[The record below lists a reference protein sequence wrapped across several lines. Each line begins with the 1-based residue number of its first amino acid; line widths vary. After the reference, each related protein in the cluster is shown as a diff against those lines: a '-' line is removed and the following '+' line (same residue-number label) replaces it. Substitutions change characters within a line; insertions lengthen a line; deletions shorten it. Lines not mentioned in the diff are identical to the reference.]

1 MDELKAIAWCLDA
14 AGGVLR
20 EEGFRLLYAKNDEL
34 IEELWDTM
42 GVLDIQRVGGD
53 IKTGA
58 PAAYLWF
65 GTSED
70 DEEDKVNPC
79 EAITNINTVKLTIA
93 NSTVSAGCILCHS

>member
-1 MDELKAIAWCLDA
+1 MDELKVIAWCLDA

-42 GVLDIQRVGGD
+42 GVLDIPRVGGD
-53 IKTGA
+53 IKSGA

-70 DEEDKVNPC
+70 DEEDKVSPY
-79 EAITNINTVKLTIA
+79 EAIANFGTVRLTIA
-93 NSTVSAGCILCHS
+93 NPTAPAGCVLCHS